1 MTLGKINSCEWF
13 IVSLNVKLETS
24 VMRLIFHYL
33 INRKHQT
40 KVGCHYSTWKELLFR
55 VLQGSVLG
63 WELCCLALF

>member
-24 VMRLIFHYL
+24 VVRLIFHYL

-55 VLQGSVLG
+55 VL
-63 WELCCLALF
+63 